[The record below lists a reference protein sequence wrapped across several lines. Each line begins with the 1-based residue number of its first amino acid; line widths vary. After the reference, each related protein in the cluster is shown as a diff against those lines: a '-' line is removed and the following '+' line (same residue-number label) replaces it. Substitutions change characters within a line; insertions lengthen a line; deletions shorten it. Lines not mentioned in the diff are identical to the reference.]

1 MISTVLDFFGR
12 LLGLFRLAGPIF
24 EKELRVSSRRKRN
37 YFLRFAYVILLTAF
51 VAYAWIFT
59 TALGRSG
66 SPSFQVSRM
75 PEVAKH
81 IVTTVVWFQFVT
93 AQLIAV
99 VMLSSA
105 ISDEIQQRTLGVLM
119 TTPISSFQIVA
130 GKLFSKLLQLVLLL
144 AISMPLL
151 AIVRV
156 FGGVPWDY
164 VVLSLCVTF
173 TAAIFTG
180 SVSLL
185 FSTYNRKTHAVIVRA
200 SSVCFLF
207 YIGPSLIVG
216 LLEFAYDVRIVSGST
231 LSYINPFI
239 IMGVATANMLSSSAA
254 GLAQSWS
261 LHCAI
266 MAGISI
272 LLLALTTM
280 CVRRVGLRQATGQA
294 GIFSSR
300 KERRAANARRRAK
313 PGPAAISGR
322 IRSVKGPPI
331 VWKEMRT
338 MSVRVGRFMPI
349 LSAVL
354 VVLALAAAYG
364 CFAYMD
370 YLANKGVQTGFILVY
385 FFFALLRTATS
396 AATSITSEKEAR
408 TWPTLLITTLTERQI
423 AVGKI
428 LGSCLAGWPFWLLL
442 TAHVV
447 VFGFAR
453 CIPAAAV
460 LPLAAL
466 IVSSAIL
473 VSSVGVFFSSCFKR
487 SSTSA
492 FVNLILFLWFALP
505 ICQPLPASP
514 LLAAVIILAVTG
526 GWQGISDVPFR
537 AASGW
542 GAWLGTFLISG
553 LALIVLVAIYLSLA
567 FAAYA
572 IAVTN
577 IRRRSF

>member
-1 MISTVLDFFGR
+1 
-12 LLGLFRLAGPIF
+12 
-24 EKELRVSSRRKRN
+24 
-37 YFLRFAYVILLTAF
+37 
-51 VAYAWIFT
+51 
-59 TALGRSG
+59 
-66 SPSFQVSRM
+66 M

-130 GKLFSKLLQLVLLL
+130 GKLCSKLLQLVLLL

-164 VVLSLCVTF
+164 VVLSLCVTL

-180 SVSLL
+180 SVSLI
-185 FSTYNRKTHAVIVRA
+185 FSTYNRKAHAVIIRA
-200 SSVCFLF
+200 CSVCFLF

-216 LLEFAYDVRIVSGST
+216 LLEFAYDVRIVSGGT

-261 LHCAI
+261 LHCSI

-272 LLLALTTM
+272 LLLALATM

-313 PGPAAISGR
+313 PGPAAISRR
-322 IRSVKGPPI
+322 IRPVKGPPI
-331 VWKEMRT
+331 IWKETMTLLNRT
-338 MSVRVGRFMPI
+338 GRLMAI
-349 LSAVL
+349 LSVIL
-354 VVLALAAAYG
+354 GVFIVAAAYVY
-364 CFAYMD
+364 FAYMD
-370 YLANKGVQTGFILVY
+370 YLSNKVVQTGFILVY

-442 TAHVV
+442 AAHVV

-466 IVSSAIL
+466 VVSSAIL

-505 ICQPLPASP
+505 ICQPFPASP
-514 LLAAVIILAVTG
+514 LFAAVIILAVTG
-526 GWQGISDVPFR
+526 GWQGISGAPFQT
-537 AASGW
+537 ASGW
-542 GAWLGTFLISG
+542 GSWLGAFLISG

-567 FAAYA
+567 FAVYA